1 MNAKIIS
8 LANSSCISVIP
19 SMKFYTGKLTDGA
32 LSFRVNT
39 KWALEVQNWG
49 STEWFVHCAWHWEYV
64 SLTINTAALAEPFL
78 ASFLKEVSCIC
89 PFPPVTAE
97 LMDRESQR
105 CETPTHLMKMRL
117 VGKRGGILLKL
128 PLRAALHQR
137 DHAGENNQQ
146 YFVRWKSSHQG
157 LHLSNIQKNN
167 SQSLSWRT

>member
-8 LANSSCISVIP
+8 LAISSCIRVMP
-19 SMKFYTGKLTDGA
+19 SMRFYTGELTDGS
-32 LSFRVNT
+32 LSFREPT
-39 KWALEVQNWG
+39 KWALGIQNWG
-49 STEWFVHCAWHWEYV
+49 SMEWFVHCAWHWEYV
-64 SLTINTAALAEPFL
+64 SLTINTSALAEPFL

-89 PFPPVTAE
+89 PLPPVTAE
-97 LMDRESQR
+97 LMDRKSQR

-146 YFVRWKSSHQG
+146 YFVYWKSSHQC
-157 LHLSNIQKNN
+157 LHLSSIQKNN
-167 SQSLSWRT
+167 SQSLPWRM